1 MFGADWQSVPPRVAS
16 LAAVNGCMHALGL
29 LEGQH
34 GSGGADV
41 WETGAL
47 KGKASEVR
55 ACAGGNQQACLA
67 IAASPAA
74 LLELKHLLP
83 SRHP

>member
-16 LAAVNGCMHALGL
+16 LAAVNGCMQALGL
-29 LEGQH
+29 EGQR

-55 ACAGGNQQACLA
+55 ACAGGSQQACLA